1 MAYQNIN
8 QYVKSKLYLQPVL
21 QISDISLANDERQ
34 YNEEVVF
41 SPLIIGANDGDVLP
55 VKIDL
60 NFSGS
65 SQKIDLPFG
74 EYKREN
80 VIVSE
85 NYYNPYDYILDCFS
99 GKSICDIGLT
109 GTDNGLVTGM
119 TGQSISYS
127 EGLLDDSEKFDR
139 LKFDRRLKLFQV
151 TGYTNH
157 PNHRFSGI
165 TAETAYEMVSYTA
178 NTVGVYNELYGG
190 FYQGFYEL
198 FGYNYKILP
207 ERYTKGWTVEMTLK
221 PRIYNQYSTPS
232 GKTTLNQY
240 YPNNSGIFF
249 YLGTRAENKY
259 WHFAQGKNPT
269 DPDYDRVT
277 KRLKDLTTCDCTTLN
292 PGYSTNSTSHFDL
305 SVSGATIQV
314 GQDLLWTSGDTCV
327 VYHNELAFLT
337 GNVIGYS
344 AETSSLQF
352 VTTYRVGKGDF
363 QYWIVDKLNFL
374 EYNNSDCYFVYPPT
388 GVTDYHYTE
397 SPCCPDEPQVPVAE
411 QDAAYNGM
419 SNALAIRFSGDP
431 TNPKICIRTLT
442 MTGDCITSGS
452 CETTGF
458 ESQTGYSINNYC
470 TTKRIYDECSGTTYS
485 LDEHWVLIDVVF
497 ERNTALDEC
506 DLVYLGGLGVI
517 SNLVFTASTDSNSV
531 SLISPPITHYQLNPE
546 KEELVQLNNEWLLE
560 KGFRKGKFKIFVNGK
575 LFETFDNVEEIIPR
589 GLYGHKETQVG
600 VPFNISW
607 GGGTQGLH
615 ENLIFSAIPT
625 TDLNYYVQDPELFP
639 PNILS
644 GTSLSALTTNILIE
658 QNFAGTFD
666 GGISS
671 FSMYAKPLTI
681 PEIQH
686 NARILEPKYD
696 FLNAYCFTCLDSTPT
711 ATPTNTPF
719 QTPTNTRT
727 PSVTPTNTKTPTVT
741 PTNTKTP
748 TVTPT
753 NTTTPTNS
761 QTPTNTPSNTI
772 TQTPTKTVTPTN
784 TPSVT
789 PSQSG
794 FVSYAYT
801 NLGTGGSNP
810 EACSE
815 GGTTFYG
822 IRASFS
828 GLQIGDILYIDTNL
842 NTPTTGFGFVSNGI
856 IYYQID
862 GGTGEITSISSLC

>member
-21 QISDISLANDERQ
+21 QISDISLAADERE

-65 SQKIDLPFG
+65 SQKINLTFG
-74 EYKREN
+74 DYKREN
-80 VIVSE
+80 VIISE

-119 TGQSISYS
+119 TGQSISYT
-127 EGLLDDSEKFDR
+127 EGLLPDNTKFDR

-151 TGYTNH
+151 TGYTSH

-165 TAETAYEMVSYTA
+165 TAETSYEMVSYTA
-178 NTVGVYNELYGG
+178 NTIGTYNELYGG

-198 FGYNYKILP
+198 FGYGYKILP

-221 PRIYNQYSTPS
+221 PRIYNQYTTPS
-232 GKTTLNQY
+232 GKTTLNSY

-249 YLGTRAENKY
+249 YMGTRAENKY
-259 WHFAQGKNPT
+259 WHFAQGTNPT
-269 DPDYDRVT
+269 DPNYDRVT
-277 KRLKDLTTCDCTTLN
+277 KRLLGLSTCDCKTLN
-292 PGYSTNSTSHFDL
+292 LGYSTNSTSQFDL
-305 SVSGATIQV
+305 GVSGATIQV
-314 GQDLLWTSGDTCV
+314 GQDLLWASGDTCV
-327 VYHNELAFLT
+327 VYHNEIAFLT
-337 GNVIGYS
+337 GNVIGYTAS
-344 AETSSLQF
+344 TNSLQF

-363 QYWIVDKLNFL
+363 KYWIVDKLNFL

-397 SPCCPDEPQVPVAE
+397 SPCCPDEPQVPVPE

-419 SNALAIRFSGDP
+419 SNALAIRFSGNP

-452 CETTGF
+452 CETTGY

-470 TTKRIYDECSGTTYS
+470 TTRRIYDDCSGTTYS
-485 LDEHWVLIDVVF
+485 LGENWVLVDVSF

-517 SNLVFTASTDSNSV
+517 SNMVFTASTDSNSV

-546 KEELVQLNNEWLLE
+546 TEELVQLNNDWLLE
-560 KGFRKGKFKIFVNGK
+560 KGFRKGKLRIFVNGK

-615 ENLIFSAIPT
+615 ENLVFSAIPT
-625 TDLNYYVQDPELFP
+625 TDLNYYIQDPELFP

-644 GTSLSALTTNILIE
+644 GTSLSAFTTNILIE

-681 PEIQH
+681 PEVQH
-686 NARILEPKYD
+686 NARILKPKYN
-696 FLNAYCFTCLDSTPT
+696 FLNPFCLNCIDSTPT
-711 ATPTNTPF
+711 PTPSITPTLTI
-719 QTPTNTRT
+719 
-727 PSVTPTNTKTPTVT
+727 
-741 PTNTKTP
+741 
-748 TVTPT
+748 
-753 NTTTPTNS
+753 
-761 QTPTNTPSNTI
+761 TPTNTPSNTVSGTLTPTPSLTR
-772 TQTPTKTVTPTN
+772 TQTPTPSITPTLTR
-784 TPSVT
+784 TPTQTVPL
-789 PSQSG
+789 PSQQ
-794 FVSYAYT
+794 
-801 NLGTGGSNP
+801 P
-810 EACSE
+810 EPPLE
-815 GGTTFYG
+815 
-822 IRASFS
+822 
-828 GLQIGDILYIDTNL
+828 
-842 NTPTTGFGFVSNGI
+842 P
-856 IYYQID
+856 
-862 GGTGEITSISSLC
+862 

>member
-1 MAYQNIN
+1 
-8 QYVKSKLYLQPVL
+8 
-21 QISDISLANDERQ
+21 
-34 YNEEVVF
+34 
-41 SPLIIGANDGDVLP
+41 
-55 VKIDL
+55 
-60 NFSGS
+60 
-65 SQKIDLPFG
+65 
-74 EYKREN
+74 
-80 VIVSE
+80 
-85 NYYNPYDYILDCFS
+85 
-99 GKSICDIGLT
+99 
-109 GTDNGLVTGM
+109 
-119 TGQSISYS
+119 
-127 EGLLDDSEKFDR
+127 
-139 LKFDRRLKLFQV
+139 
-151 TGYTNH
+151 
-157 PNHRFSGI
+157 
-165 TAETAYEMVSYTA
+165 
-178 NTVGVYNELYGG
+178 
-190 FYQGFYEL
+190 
-198 FGYNYKILP
+198 
-207 ERYTKGWTVEMTLK
+207 
-221 PRIYNQYSTPS
+221 
-232 GKTTLNQY
+232 
-240 YPNNSGIFF
+240 
-249 YLGTRAENKY
+249 
-259 WHFAQGKNPT
+259 
-269 DPDYDRVT
+269 
-277 KRLKDLTTCDCTTLN
+277 
-292 PGYSTNSTSHFDL
+292 
-305 SVSGATIQV
+305 
-314 GQDLLWTSGDTCV
+314 
-327 VYHNELAFLT
+327 
-337 GNVIGYS
+337 
-344 AETSSLQF
+344 
-352 VTTYRVGKGDF
+352 
-363 QYWIVDKLNFL
+363 
-374 EYNNSDCYFVYPPT
+374 
-388 GVTDYHYTE
+388 
-397 SPCCPDEPQVPVAE
+397 
-411 QDAAYNGM
+411 
-419 SNALAIRFSGDP
+419 
-431 TNPKICIRTLT
+431 